1 MEEITDLSYESIVKY
16 FTTLQ
21 QFGYKSYEDV
31 YKLVALI
38 GLEEMLDIFAEF
50 ITEEDLKQIV
60 SAINCLSGTTCLID
74 FPTYSE
80 SESLIHKSK
89 VNYLTRLSEAD
100 SIRMGNDSF
109 RILEQKFYCI

>member
-16 FTTLQ
+16 FIALQ

-38 GLEEMLDIFAEF
+38 GLEEILDIFAEF
-50 ITEEDLKQIV
+50 ITEEDFKQII

-80 SESLIHKSK
+80 GTSLIHKSK
-89 VNYLTRLSEAD
+89 VNYLTRLSEAG
-100 SIRMGNDSF
+100 SIRIDVDSV
-109 RILEQKFYCI
+109 RVVE

>member
-1 MEEITDLSYESIVKY
+1 MEEITDLSYESIVRY

-38 GLEEMLDIFAEF
+38 GLEEILDMFAEF
-50 ITEEDLKQIV
+50 ITEEDFKYIMN
-60 SAINCLSGTTCLID
+60 AINCLSGTTCLID

-80 SESLIHKSK
+80 NKPLIHKNR
-89 VNYLTRLSEAD
+89 VNYLARVSEAN
-100 SIRMGNDSF
+100 SIRVDNGSI
-109 RILEQKFYCI
+109 RLVE